1 MDLRI
6 VGEKCTMHSCQS
18 SFLHNWSSAYLGLL
32 PSPKPQT
39 LKVIN
44 CFFAWIVCIQNA
56 ATQVTLVLQTDAGL
70 ESLDVAMKSGFDQFN
85 KIRND
90 PNLEKL
96 RQSQKFKTLMD
107 QYDEPVID
115 TNLFK
120 SASLVLGYSLQVVIL
135 LLSFTLVY

>member
-1 MDLRI
+1 M
-6 VGEKCTMHSCQS
+6 
-18 SFLHNWSSAYLGLL
+18 
-32 PSPKPQT
+32 
-39 LKVIN
+39 
-44 CFFAWIVCIQNA
+44 
-56 ATQVTLVLQTDAGL
+56 LQTDAGL

-120 SASLVLGYSLQVVIL
+120 SASPIL
-135 LLSFTLVY
+135 PTHPSP